1 MKKEESLLH
10 LHEMSNAELLT
21 ASGGGEADD
30 LAYVVAYG
38 VLSTSPLYWAA
49 RYSGWVMKTLF
60 G

>member
-1 MKKEESLLH
+1 MKKEQSLLD
-10 LHEMSNAELLT
+10 LHEMSTSELIS

-38 VLSTSPLYWAA
+38 VMAANPVYWAA
-49 RYSGWVMKTLF
+49 RYSGWVLKALL